1 MTRTEYE
8 RARQLGEEA
17 RRAGKDRDG
26 SNPWA
31 NAYSGDGV
39 GLAVAF
45 DEGWCKV
52 DEERR
57 R

>member
-1 MTRTEYE
+1 MTRAQYE

-45 DEGWCKV
+45 DEGWV
-52 DEERR
+52 RADEERKR
-57 R
+57 